1 MDRASRKR
9 TEILDAAY
17 RIFSEKGYHS
27 TRIEDIAS
35 EMGMAQGLF
44 YRYFRNKLDIF
55 SQIIEEIVQRIT
67 EGVMTDT
74 PGTSNTLEEYIDQM
88 KRALENFFEIF
99 IEDPFISKLLFY
111 EALGIDDE
119 INQTIQDAQDL
130 FGEYSSLY
138 VENGIKKG
146 ILRSDIQVKETAF
159 AFNAIVFEAVRRISQ
174 AEDKEQAKAYWTK
187 AIVDLM
193 IGGTADKKALEQLD
207 SDSGILP
214 SK

>member
-1 MDRASRKR
+1 MDRASKKR
-9 TEILDAAY
+9 AEILDAAH

-35 EMGMAQGLF
+35 EMNMAQGLF
-44 YRYFRNKLDIF
+44 YRYFASKLDIF
-55 SQIIEEIVQRIT
+55 SEVVEEIVQRIT
-67 EGVMTDT
+67 EGVMTDA
-74 PGTSNTLEEYIDQM
+74 PDISNTLEEYIEQM
-88 KRALENFFEIF
+88 KRALENLFEIF

-119 INQTIQDAQDL
+119 IDQTIQDAMDL
-130 FGEYSSLY
+130 FGEYSSFY

-174 AEDKEQAKAYWTK
+174 SEDKEQAKDYWTK

-193 IGGTADKKALEQLD
+193 IRGTADNKALEHLT
-207 SDSGILP
+207 
-214 SK
+214 SKCTEVT